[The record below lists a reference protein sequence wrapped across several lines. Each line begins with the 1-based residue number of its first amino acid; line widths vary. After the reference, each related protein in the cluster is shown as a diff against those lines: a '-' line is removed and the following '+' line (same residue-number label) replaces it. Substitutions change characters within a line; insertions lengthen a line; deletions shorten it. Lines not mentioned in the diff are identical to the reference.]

1 MQNRIQENVQHQKTL
16 QHQMDRWVE
25 EQVFEEDVRALIQF
39 LRPHRQERM
48 LGWNEMRTGGSQ
60 FRVTVSWDP
69 EAEQQNR
76 DGSFAVPK
84 MTDVLEAILIGSARN
99 PDELQAKEEFEL
111 YRKVVQELSH
121 RLDEMQACYE

>member
-1 MQNRIQENVQHQKTL
+1 MQSRMPEKTQRDVQQ
-16 QHQMDRWVE
+16 QMDRWVE
-25 EQVFEEDVRALIQF
+25 EQVFEEDVRALVQF

-69 EAEQQNR
+69 EADKQNR
-76 DGSFAVPK
+76 DGSLAVPK
-84 MTDVLEAILIGSARN
+84 MTDVLESILIGSARKQ
-99 PDELQAKEEFEL
+99 DELQAKEEFEL
-111 YRKVVQELSH
+111 YRQVVQELSR